1 MIKYIIMG
9 KSLLPTGDPEDNK
22 KTCPLRSV
30 CRGGCSQA
38 GKDILAQNTAVLR
51 YATHF
56 ILKKRAQKNASF
68 PGIGVYVLAHL
79 QVG

>member
-1 MIKYIIMG
+1 M
-9 KSLLPTGDPEDNK
+9 
-22 KTCPLRSV
+22 R
-30 CRGGCSQA
+30 RGGCSQA

-68 PGIGVYVLAHL
+68 SGSGVYVLAHL
-79 QVG
+79 QVFIRDYLVLGSTPVNRGE